1 MLSAKDYAVL
11 MLLKRADGA
20 LPTRRDE
27 LDALLN
33 RQLNALDRLRVGR
46 RTRRKRAPYSLS

>member
-11 MLLKRADGA
+11 MLLKRANGA

-27 LDALLN
+27 LDVLLN
-33 RQLNALDRLRVGR
+33 WQLNALDRLQNGR
-46 RTRRKRAPYSLS
+46 RRGRKRVRHQFS